1 LNTIVKSFGS
11 VFGTGLSGR
20 QGIVQDLNRNAM
32 LGTLSH
38 LRRLSNP
45 LPPGSKSIGPR
56 KLHNSQWG
64 FVCPS
69 ESPDGGNVGIIN
81 HLSIM
86 TQVSFNVSEIGIT
99 DALLDHGL
107 IRLEDIVSSELSDT
121 AKIFLNGKWIGIH
134 RDAEFLYK
142 IMRLLKLNSIIH
154 LYTSIYWDI
163 SNNEIYVFSD
173 AGRLLR
179 PVFVLRTMGSKRS
192 NNLIEGDFSYMTHW
206 NHLIRGNYM
215 YTIDSEMS
223 VYNELYHRKELNEIK
238 EKYEDYILYLEDNQ
252 SQIEYIDPLET
263 EGLFI
268 SKDIYSI
275 DKGYTHCEIHSS
287 LILSAVTL
295 NIPFPEHSQY
305 PRNVFSCQQTKQA
318 VGLYSSAYNSR
329 FDTFAH
335 VLNYPQKPI
344 VTTRFKKYTDV
355 DKLPYGVNAIV
366 AIASYT
372 GYNQEDGLILNQ
384 TSIERGMF
392 QSLYFRSYED
402 KEENNGERRIYFG
415 NPNNIGN
422 SKKKT
427 MINFDKLDPNG
438 IVREGEY
445 VTSDD
450 AIIAKCG
457 KELNASGNIVQSI
470 SGKTIKFST
479 SGIVDKVIVT
489 KNKDNLR
496 TCKVRIRKN
505 KIPTVG
511 DKYSS
516 RPGQKGMC
524 GLVLEQHE
532 MPFTKDGIVPDMIIN
547 PHAIPSRMTINQLL
561 ECVLGKSS
569 CLGGFLGDAT
579 AFQNND
585 IHDYAKLM
593 GKYGYEEWGNE
604 VMYSG
609 ITGEQMKSSIFIGPT
624 YYQRLKIM
632 VADKIH
638 SRGTG
643 PLQNLTKQPAAG
655 RSNNGGL
662 RIGEMERDSILAHGI
677 SGFLKESMM
686 ERSDK
691 FTVKINETNG
701 LISNDEESEDIVSVD
716 MPYAMKMLLQ
726 ELQTMSIAPR
736 LITNDSVNNPMV
748 HEYIEE
754 NFN

>member
-1 LNTIVKSFGS
+1 
-11 VFGTGLSGR
+11 
-20 QGIVQDLNRNAM
+20 
-32 LGTLSH
+32 
-38 LRRLSNP
+38 
-45 LPPGSKSIGPR
+45 
-56 KLHNSQWG
+56 
-64 FVCPS
+64 
-69 ESPDGGNVGIIN
+69 
-81 HLSIM
+81 
-86 TQVSFNVSEIGIT
+86 
-99 DALLDHGL
+99 
-107 IRLEDIVSSELSDT
+107 
-121 AKIFLNGKWIGIH
+121 
-134 RDAEFLYK
+134 
-142 IMRLLKLNSIIH
+142 
-154 LYTSIYWDI
+154 
-163 SNNEIYVFSD
+163 
-173 AGRLLR
+173 
-179 PVFVLRTMGSKRS
+179 
-192 NNLIEGDFSYMTHW
+192 
-206 NHLIRGNYM
+206 
-215 YTIDSEMS
+215 
-223 VYNELYHRKELNEIK
+223 
-238 EKYEDYILYLEDNQ
+238 
-252 SQIEYIDPLET
+252 
-263 EGLFI
+263 
-268 SKDIYSI
+268 
-275 DKGYTHCEIHSS
+275 
-287 LILSAVTL
+287 
-295 NIPFPEHSQY
+295 
-305 PRNVFSCQQTKQA
+305 
-318 VGLYSSAYNSR
+318 
-329 FDTFAH
+329 
-335 VLNYPQKPI
+335 
-344 VTTRFKKYTDV
+344 
-355 DKLPYGVNAIV
+355 
-366 AIASYT
+366 
-372 GYNQEDGLILNQ
+372 
-384 TSIERGMF
+384 MF

-736 LITNDSVNNPMV
+736 LITNDSINNPMV